1 MNPDAIPEDLRI
13 KSILI
18 LGGDVKVPEGFSH
31 PYAEP
36 KGDGT
41 GRFTMSFGDTRIA
54 KRYSP
59 DEGEFELVPD
69 GEGYRIL
76 RDGVPLID
84 GVGLVEKHCHSPYQA
99 NVRVDPS
106 VSDEEM
112 MDRLQALVDTGTVH
126 GISVGAVKDASLEDC
141 VRSIRS
147 MRDAHPDLPIGLSW
161 RPCPVEDLKRL
172 KDAGL
177 DEFRLNIHSTVP
189 RISGFL
195 GEKDG
200 LEDML
205 RCLSDAVRVFGR
217 GRVST
222 GLYAGL
228 GETDG
233 EIEGTM
239 REMAGL
245 GVVCD
250 LKYRRI
256 KPAERERAEEM
267 LGCISETDPERF
279 AALGMRLKE
288 IESEYGLDSRTCRTL
303 CIACRGCNL
312 VPFLDYRGYW
322 HVFAGTDM
330 DGEAVRATIRCPS
343 STG

>member
-1 MNPDAIPEDLRI
+1 V
-13 KSILI
+13 S
-18 LGGDVKVPEGFSH
+18 
-31 PYAEP
+31 
-36 KGDGT
+36 
-41 GRFTMSFGDTRIA
+41 
-54 KRYSP
+54 
-59 DEGEFELVPD
+59 D
-69 GEGYRIL
+69 GEML
-76 RDGVPLID
+76 
-84 GVGLVEKHCHSPYQA
+84 EK
-99 NVRVDPS
+99 
-106 VSDEEM
+106 
-112 MDRLQALVDTGTVH
+112 LQSLVDTGTVR
-126 GISVGAVKDASLEDC
+126 GISVGATKDATLEDC
-141 VRSIRS
+141 VRSIRR
-147 MRDAHPDLPIGLSW
+147 MREAHPDLPIGLSY
-161 RPCPVEDLKRL
+161 RPCPAEDLERL

-195 GEKDG
+195 GERDG

-205 RCLSDAVRVFGR
+205 RCLSDAAGVFGR

-239 REMAGL
+239 REMAEL

-256 KPAERERAEEM
+256 KPAEKERAEEM
-267 LGCISETDPERF
+267 LGCIPEADPERF
-279 AALGMRLKE
+279 ATLGVRLKE
-288 IESEYGLDSRTCRTL
+288 IEKENGLDSRNCRTL

-322 HVFAGTDM
+322 HVFAGTDL
-330 DGEAVRATIRCPS
+330 DGEAVRATLRCPS
-343 STG
+343 SMGRGILLTQSHLAGSAHSGTR

>member
-1 MNPDAIPEDLRI
+1 MNPDTIPEDLRI

-18 LGGDVKVPEGFSH
+18 LGGDVRVPEGFSH

-41 GRFTMSFGDTRIA
+41 GRFTISFGDTRIA

-69 GEGYRIL
+69 GDGYRLL
-76 RDGVPLID
+76 RDGAPLVD

-99 NVRVDPS
+99 NVRLDPA
-106 VSDEEM
+106 VSDDEM
-112 MDRLQALVDTGTVH
+112 MDRLQALVDTGTVR
-126 GISVGAVKDASLEDC
+126 GISVGATKDATLEDC
-141 VRSIRS
+141 VRSIRM
-147 MRDAHPDLPIGLSW
+147 MRDVHPDLPIGLSW
-161 RPCPVEDLKRL
+161 RPCPEGDLIRL
-172 KDAGL
+172 KEAGL

-189 RISGFL
+189 RISEFL
-195 GEKDG
+195 GERDG

-205 RCLSDAVRVFGR
+205 RCLSDAAEVFGR
-217 GRVST
+217 GKVST

-233 EIEGTM
+233 EIEGVM
-239 REMAGL
+239 REMAGM

-267 LGCISETDPERF
+267 LGSVPTMDPERF
-279 AALGMRLKE
+279 AGLGMKLKG
-288 IESEYGLDSRTCRTL
+288 IEREYGLDSRTCGTL

-312 VPFLDYRGYW
+312 VPFLDYRCPEDSPTRSANAYQC
-322 HVFAGTDM
+322 VM
-330 DGEAVRATIRCPS
+330 DSP
-343 STG
+343 